1 MDSFR
6 SLFDA
11 TSVFLDQLT
20 SIDAVALAAALGFGF
35 LNSLLRTRAWRVI
48 LRAAYPETP
57 IAWRTTLGAYLSG
70 VAANAVVPARGGDAL
85 RLYLLRKRVPG
96 SSYPT
101 LGATLVAETP
111 VDMVVGTSLLVWA
124 LSTGRMPG
132 VPEIP
137 RLPTFELA
145 WIVEHPIVAAAVG
158 VAILAAL
165 VLAARR
171 LHAFWLRVRQGL
183 AILRTPKRFLT
194 NVVPY
199 QLVGWACRVAGAYWF
214 LRAFGLDPTVE
225 HALLVQVAGSL
236 ATLMPA
242 TPGGLGPRQAL
253 LVFMLAGAGTR
264 TEVLAFSVGMEL
276 ALLVF
281 NVTIGLAAAMLMV
294 GSLDVRAALREA
306 RSGNRPPEPVGDGT
320 PPAG

>member
-1 MDSFR
+1 VR
-6 SLFDA
+6 DA
-11 TSVFLDQLT
+11 TSVFFDQLT
-20 SIDAVALAAALGFGF
+20 SIEPLALAAALAFGL
-35 LNSLLRTRAWRVI
+35 LNSLMRTRAWRVI
-48 LRAAYPETP
+48 LLAAYPETA

-70 VAANAVVPARGGDAL
+70 IAVNAVVPARGGDAL
-85 RLYLLRKRVPG
+85 RLYLVRRRVPG
-96 SSYPT
+96 GSYPT

-124 LSTGRMPG
+124 LATGRMPG
-132 VPEIP
+132 VPELP
-137 RLPTFELA
+137 RLPTFELG
-145 WIVEHPIVAAAVG
+145 WIVEHPVIAGAVAV
-158 VAILAAL
+158 VILVAL
-165 VLAARR
+165 VVAGRR

-183 AILRTPKRFLT
+183 AILRTPRRFLAH
-194 NVVPY
+194 VVPY
-199 QLVGWACRVAGAYWF
+199 QLAGWACRVAGAYWF
-214 LRAFGLDPTVE
+214 LRAFGLEPTVE

-281 NVTIGLAAAMLMV
+281 NVAIGLVAAALMT
-294 GSLDVRAALREA
+294 GTLNVRGVLREA
-306 RSGNRPPEPVGDGT
+306 RSGSRPPEPTGGGT
-320 PPAG
+320 PPVA